1 MKSSAFP
8 YFGTNPRSEEPF
20 LNISKGDR
28 KGHRSYGGRVYWQDE
43 TYNDSRVLVHVPETF
58 DVSKPGVIVVFF
70 HGNGATLERDVR
82 DRQLVPQQI
91 SDSGVNAVL
100 LAPQLAVN
108 AADSSAGKF
117 WQPGGF
123 KRFID
128 ESASHL
134 ARLYGDPKSAQAF
147 ANLPIVIVGYSGGF
161 LPTAWS
167 LEVGGIPNRVR
178 GVFLLDAVYGELDK
192 FASWIEKN
200 RTGFF
205 VSSYTRYTK
214 RRDQEL
220 MQMLRDK
227 GITVTESMDGPLRP
241 GSVVFVQTPDGV
253 THRDYVTQAW
263 TEHPVKDVL
272 VKMAATPALD
282 PDRQRAVARAGKRL
296 FAASHCLRRDRRLRQ
311 DHRHQ
316 RQRDKGRR
324 DIARG
329 VKEIARVQKA
339 ADRRSDR
346 LPDIEHRGIERHRGG
361 CERRRC
367 ADQPHLLHRI
377 GGRKAQPPDRDGH
390 RHQRIDA
397 GAERPAGYAGQQQR
411 REQHRGLPGAP
422 GIDDAGCDRD
432 ADETAHAVEREHQPD
447 RVRPRARQLRQQ
459 RPHEGEHHELAGHL
473 QRRDQQQQHDHAGC
487 GRHRSRS

>member
-1 MKSSAFP
+1 MFALCVPLSLGLVQWGKAPDAAALAANTEGAQSRAKAQAAADTFEDRFPQPKFADRFPTAGESLPQMSREVALAPQQRTGRNDPVRVASLAPTLNLPAPTEREELTTLISMKSSAFP
-8 YFGTNPRSEEPF
+8 YFGNNPRSEAPF

-28 KGHRSYGGRVYWQDE
+28 KGRRSNNGRVYWQDE

-58 DVSKPGVIVVFF
+58 DVRKPGVIVVFF

-128 ESASHL
+128 ESSTHL

-167 LEVGGIPNRVR
+167 LDVGGIPNRVR

-227 GITVTESMDGPLRP
+227 GIAVSESMDGPLRP
-241 GSVVFVQTPDGV
+241 GSVVFVQTRDGI
-253 THRDYVTQAW
+253 THRNYVTQAW
-263 TEHPVKDVL
+263 TEHPVKEVL
-272 VKMAATPALD
+272 VKMAATPALTRIASA
-282 PDRQRAVARAGKRL
+282 PW
-296 FAASHCLRRDRRLRQ
+296 AANR
-311 DHRHQ
+311 
-316 RQRDKGRR
+316 
-324 DIARG
+324 
-329 VKEIARVQKA
+329 
-339 ADRRSDR
+339 
-346 LPDIEHRGIERHRGG
+346 
-361 CERRRC
+361 
-367 ADQPHLLHRI
+367 
-377 GGRKAQPPDRDGH
+377 
-390 RHQRIDA
+390 
-397 GAERPAGYAGQQQR
+397 
-411 REQHRGLPGAP
+411 
-422 GIDDAGCDRD
+422 
-432 ADETAHAVEREHQPD
+432 
-447 RVRPRARQLRQQ
+447 
-459 RPHEGEHHELAGHL
+459 
-473 QRRDQQQQHDHAGC
+473 
-487 GRHRSRS
+487 

>member
-1 MKSSAFP
+1 MVGADPKFQTIDRADRVLFPDIPPHARSLRWRWIAIVSIFLPLSFVLVQCGQAPSAGMVAANLQAAGGDSFEDRFPKPQFNDRFPTASESLVQRRVALAPPQRKVRTEPVRVASLTPTLTLPKPTEREELTTLVSMKTSAFP
-8 YFGTNPRSEEPF
+8 YDGNNPRSDAPF

-43 TYNDSRVLVHVPETF
+43 AYNDNRVLVHVPETF
-58 DVSKPGVIVVFF
+58 DVRKPGVIVVFF

-214 RRDQEL
+214 RHDQEL
-220 MQMLRDK
+220 MQTFFVSD
-227 GITVTESMDGPLRP
+227 TATTEDMDGPLRP
-241 GSVVFVQTPDGV
+241 GSVVFVETPEGV
-253 THRDYVTQAW
+253 THRDYVTHAW
-263 TEHPVKDVL
+263 TENPVKEML
-272 VKMAATPALD
+272 VKMAATPALT
-282 PDRQRAVARAGKRL
+282 RM
-296 FAASHCLRRDRRLRQ
+296 AA
-311 DHRHQ
+311 
-316 RQRDKGRR
+316 
-324 DIARG
+324 
-329 VKEIARVQKA
+329 
-339 ADRRSDR
+339 
-346 LPDIEHRGIERHRGG
+346 
-361 CERRRC
+361 
-367 ADQPHLLHRI
+367 
-377 GGRKAQPPDRDGH
+377 
-390 RHQRIDA
+390 
-397 GAERPAGYAGQQQR
+397 
-411 REQHRGLPGAP
+411 
-422 GIDDAGCDRD
+422 
-432 ADETAHAVEREHQPD
+432 
-447 RVRPRARQLRQQ
+447 
-459 RPHEGEHHELAGHL
+459 
-473 QRRDQQQQHDHAGC
+473 
-487 GRHRSRS
+487 

>member
-1 MKSSAFP
+1 MVGSIPKFLIADRAGRATSPVTPRRALPFPLQLRWPWVAMAALVVPLAFVLVQCGKAPNAGMLAANTDGAKSRAAKSKTSADRTSIDTFEDRFPTPQFADRFPAAHESLPQVQRQFALAPQPRAVRTEPVRVASLTPTLTLPRAEREELTTLVSMKSSAFP

-20 LNISKGDR
+20 LNIAKGDR
-28 KGHRSYGGRVYWQDE
+28 KGHRSYGGRVYWHDE

-58 DVSKPGVIVVFF
+58 DARKPGVIVVFF

-134 ARLYGDPKSAQAF
+134 ARLYGDPKSAQGF

-167 LEVGGIPNRVR
+167 LEVGGVPDRVR

-214 RRDQEL
+214 RHDQEL
-220 MQMLRDK
+220 MQMLRDR
-227 GITVTESMDGPLRP
+227 GITVTESMDEPLRP
-241 GSVVFVQTPDGV
+241 GSVVFVQTPDGI

-263 TEHPVKDVL
+263 TEHPIKDVL
-272 VKMAATPALD
+272 VKMAATPALT
-282 PDRQRAVARAGKRL
+282 RVASVPWSANR
-296 FAASHCLRRDRRLRQ
+296 
-311 DHRHQ
+311 
-316 RQRDKGRR
+316 
-324 DIARG
+324 
-329 VKEIARVQKA
+329 
-339 ADRRSDR
+339 
-346 LPDIEHRGIERHRGG
+346 
-361 CERRRC
+361 
-367 ADQPHLLHRI
+367 
-377 GGRKAQPPDRDGH
+377 
-390 RHQRIDA
+390 
-397 GAERPAGYAGQQQR
+397 
-411 REQHRGLPGAP
+411 
-422 GIDDAGCDRD
+422 
-432 ADETAHAVEREHQPD
+432 
-447 RVRPRARQLRQQ
+447 
-459 RPHEGEHHELAGHL
+459 
-473 QRRDQQQQHDHAGC
+473 
-487 GRHRSRS
+487 